1 MSQLPLS
8 TDAITRSR
16 MTTDEM
22 APRLQRYFAEAAPPG
37 LVRHFF
43 QGLRDPFREGKDGRF
58 RINPQ
63 WVLLGTLALLAFS
76 VFIYFNIGSL

>member
-1 MSQLPLS
+1 
-8 TDAITRSR
+8 

-22 APRLQRYFAEAAPPG
+22 APRLQRYFAEAGPPG
-37 LVRHFF
+37 LVRQFL
-43 QGLRDPFREGKDGRF
+43 QILRDPFQEGKDGRF

-63 WVLLGTLALLAFS
+63 WVLLGTLACLAFA